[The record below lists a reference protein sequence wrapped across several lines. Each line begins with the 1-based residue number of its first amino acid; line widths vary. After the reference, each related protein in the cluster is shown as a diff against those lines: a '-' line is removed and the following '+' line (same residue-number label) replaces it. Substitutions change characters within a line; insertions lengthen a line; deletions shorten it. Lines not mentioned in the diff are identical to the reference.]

1 MRFVFT
7 APRYHTN
14 QHFAVKALLDAGHEV
29 SFLALRRGQ
38 SEFYEAVQPTVLGEA
53 GPMRTWVRVWRQ
65 MRELRPDV
73 VVVRD
78 PPSTFGLVSIAAARL
93 LGLTVVFYTQTPAH
107 RRVGWWKKF
116 WRWFPAWA
124 TGAAWITPVLGW
136 PDLYPRALGV
146 LRYVPFVMEPQTAP
160 EGKDWFRGG
169 AVNVLC
175 IGKFE
180 RRKNHRLF
188 MEAVSRLSG
197 RYPVRATIVGECTTE
212 EHGREFASVKELHAS
227 LGLGDRV
234 VFKTNLPYREVQ
246 REYAL
251 HDLFVLPSRDEP
263 ASVSLL
269 EAMSHSLPVICSD
282 SNGTQC
288 YIGQGE
294 NGYVFGKDDLDGL
307 TAAMERVMEDRERLT
322 AMGQRSYEL
331 VVSEH
336 TPSRYVRALVEIAGR
351 SGRGAG
357 PHG

>member
-14 QHFAVKALLDAGHEV
+14 QHFAMKALLDAGHEV

-38 SEFYEAVQPTVLGEA
+38 SEVYEVLHPTILGEA
-53 GPMRTWVRVWRQ
+53 APVRLWMRTWRR
-65 MRELRPDV
+65 MRALGPDV

-78 PPSTFGLVSIAAARL
+78 PPTAFGLLSVAAARL
-93 LGLTVVFYTQTPAH
+93 MGRTLVFYTQTPMY
-107 RRVGWWKKF
+107 RRLGWWKKL

-124 TGAAWITPVLGW
+124 TGAEWITPVLGW
-136 PDLYPRALGV
+136 PDRYSPALSV

-160 EGKDWFRGG
+160 ERREWFRDG

-180 RRKNHRLF
+180 ERKNHRLF

-197 RYPVRATIVGECTTE
+197 RYAVRATIVGECSTE
-212 EHGREFASVKELHAS
+212 EHRRELEAVKELHGS
-227 LGLGDRV
+227 LGLGERV

-251 HDLFVLPSRDEP
+251 HDLFVLPARREP

-269 EAMSHSLPVICSD
+269 EAMAHSLPVVCSD

-288 YIGQGE
+288 YVRPGE
-294 NGYVFGKDDLDGL
+294 NGYVFGTDDVDGL
-307 TAAMERVMEDRERLT
+307 VAAMEQIVEDRERLK
-322 AMGQRSYEL
+322 AMGRRSYEL

-336 TPSRYVRALVEIAGR
+336 APGRYVEALLEIAEQKGL
-351 SGRGAG
+351 AV
-357 PHG
+357 